1 MDAQTSLSITETKK
15 KDNNPSLLKMVWQPI
30 IEMEKIT
37 KNPFVLFP
45 LIIVTLL
52 YTLGTTL
59 IAMNVDVSLIVQDIP
74 DFDEN
79 SRLFRS
85 IIIGSAAFSGFSTP
99 IFNILFS
106 SVIYYVVA
114 KLSKSTVSFRQLFS
128 LQTYIMFIGVI
139 GLMLNALLLYSL
151 HLNSIQ
157 SLTSLGSLVGNNGAF
172 NKIEVFSIWQSILSG
187 IGLYK
192 VAGLSKLLSLIVV
205 IILFVLTI
213 LSGLFLPSATF

>member
-1 MDAQTSLSITETKK
+1 MDAQTSISITETKR

-157 SLTSLGSLVGNNGAF
+157 SLTSLGSLVGNNEAF

>member
-1 MDAQTSLSITETKK
+1 MDAQTSISITETKR

-157 SLTSLGSLVGNNGAF
+157 SLT
-172 NKIEVFSIWQSILSG
+172 
-187 IGLYK
+187 
-192 VAGLSKLLSLIVV
+192 
-205 IILFVLTI
+205 T
-213 LSGLFLPSATF
+213 

>member
-1 MDAQTSLSITETKK
+1 MDAQTSISITETKK

-59 IAMNVDVSLIVQDIP
+59 IAMNVDISLIVQDIP

-99 IFNILFS
+99 IF
-106 SVIYYVVA
+106 
-114 KLSKSTVSFRQLFS
+114 
-128 LQTYIMFIGVI
+128 
-139 GLMLNALLLYSL
+139 
-151 HLNSIQ
+151 
-157 SLTSLGSLVGNNGAF
+157 
-172 NKIEVFSIWQSILSG
+172 
-187 IGLYK
+187 
-192 VAGLSKLLSLIVV
+192 
-205 IILFVLTI
+205 
-213 LSGLFLPSATF
+213 